1 MYTCNWDRI
10 FASPYLGG
18 TSNEAGSA
26 FVAGATSRPRRR
38 RERRGRGVALTDRR
52 AVVVCCR
59 RLAREKEICM
69 TARLAASVAALI
81 AAAAPGAIAQEAN
94 FDGFAPGFLGRSFF
108 DGGITFSENLWFPGG
123 VEVQFGATR
132 ATGSL
137 GAYPE
142 FTPENVMTT
151 GSWSTGTSLGYTRT
165 HQWIATA
172 GGDANFARVD
182 VWWITGVEWQG
193 TEVSLEGLVGETVV
207 VADTFIH
214 PGASGPPVEHTRM
227 MIEGVEFE
235 RIRLICRGGVPGGD
249 QDGIL
254 AVFDNVV
261 IDAVSGCRADLDGD
275 GELTFFDFLTF
286 QDLFAA
292 GDLKADF
299 TGDGELDF
307 FDFLAFQDEFAA
319 GCP

>member
-1 MYTCNWDRI
+1 
-10 FASPYLGG
+10 
-18 TSNEAGSA
+18 
-26 FVAGATSRPRRR
+26 
-38 RERRGRGVALTDRR
+38 
-52 AVVVCCR
+52 
-59 RLAREKEICM
+59 M
-69 TARLAASVAALI
+69 TTRFAASVALALG
-81 AAAAPGAIAQEAN
+81 AAVPAALAAEAN
-94 FDGFAPGFLGRSFF
+94 FDSFAPGFLGRSFM

-123 VEVQFGATR
+123 VEVQFGATK

-151 GSWSTGTSLGYTRT
+151 GSWSTGTTVGYTRT
-165 HQWIATA
+165 HQWIATT
-172 GGDANFARVD
+172 GSDANFARVD
-182 VWWITGVEWQG
+182 VWWATGVNWEG
-193 TEVSLEGLVGETVV
+193 TEVSLEGLVGSDVV

-214 PGASGPPVEHTRM
+214 PGAAPAPVELRRM
-227 MIEGVEFE
+227 IIEGAEFE
-235 RIRLICRGGVPGGD
+235 RIRFVCRGGTMPGEL
-249 QDGIL
+249 DGIL

-261 IDAVSGCRADLDGD
+261 IDAVESCRADLDGD

-292 GDLKADF
+292 GDLRADF
-299 TGDGELDF
+299 TGDGVLDF